1 MAVTVTGKLNKAA
14 TQFQAG
20 ESTGFGVRI
29 GVKYFDRETKTDQ
42 WTNYEAVIFAK
53 APAQVQ
59 FYQSVLVEGSVIEIT
74 GTKQKIRQ
82 FQGTNGLQL
91 SIEILDAQLGVAY
104 SPPIPGQQPAP
115 QQQQRPPQQQ
125 QPQQGYAQQQT
136 QQQRPQQQ
144 PYNQPQVGRHQNGS
158 AAPNN
163 YQAAPQQPYN
173 YNQQPPQSQHHNP
186 NVAMVN
192 GQPQQLQEFDDIP
205 F

>member
-1 MAVTVTGKLNKAA
+1 MGITVTGKLNKAA
-14 TQFQAG
+14 TQFAAG

-29 GVKYFDRETKTDQ
+29 GVKYYDRELKADA

-74 GTKQKIRQ
+74 GTKQRIRQ
-82 FQGTNGLQL
+82 FQGQTGLQL

-104 SPPIPGQQPAP
+104 SPPLPGTQPAP
-115 QQQQRPPQQQ
+115 QQQQQQRPPMQQQ
-125 QPQQGYAQQQT
+125 QQRPPIGHHQNGSALPNMHQPQQGYN
-136 QQQRPQQQ
+136 QQ
-144 PYNQPQVGRHQNGS
+144 PYNQQ
-158 AAPNN
+158 
-163 YQAAPQQPYN
+163 PQQ
-173 YNQQPPQSQHHNP
+173 QFHNP

-192 GQPQQLQEFDDIP
+192 GQPQAMAFDDDIP

>member
-1 MAVTVTGKLNKAA
+1 MATTVTGKLNKAA

-53 APAQVQ
+53 APAQIQ
-59 FYQSVLVEGSVIEIT
+59 FYQSVLVEGSVIEIA
-74 GTKQKIRQ
+74 GTKQRVRQ

-104 SPPIPGQQPAP
+104 SPPVPAMQQNGQQS
-115 QQQQRPPQQQ
+115 QQQQRPAQQ
-125 QPQQGYAQQQT
+125 QQGYAQQPPQQRQPA
-136 QQQRPQQQ
+136 QQQQQQQ
-144 PYNQPQVGRHQNGS
+144 PYNRPSPGFHQNGS
-158 AAPNN
+158 ALPNN
-163 YQAAPQQPYN
+163 YNPQQPQQN
-173 YNQQPPQSQHHNP
+173 YNP

-192 GQPQQLQEFDDIP
+192 GQPQNMDFDDDIP